1 MGFNK
6 HVTKCDPLRELPK
19 VKLPHITWLCSR
31 LDDFIECII
40 IDRGREKV
48 YVYRS
53 SILASR
59 TARNLII
66 PRVFTCMRP
75 VLALTFDDKI
85 QVLWTILIYRRKNVW
100 CFFFTYTYASSWKIV
115 LTSYI
120 WHACKSRQSD
130 TSFGLVKHKQSEVM
144 IWIRFI
150 TQLFMCLI
158 LIAYNHVI
166 FHLEVI

>member
-6 HVTKCDPLRELPK
+6 HVTNFDPLRELPK
-19 VKLPHITWLCSR
+19 VILPLITWLRSR

-53 SILASR
+53 SILTSQ

-66 PRVFTCMRP
+66 PRVFTCLRP

-85 QVLWTILIYRRKNVW
+85 QVLWTILIYRRKK
-100 CFFFTYTYASSWKIV
+100 CLMLYFYFYACKYSWKIV
-115 LTSYI
+115 LTSFI
-120 WHACKSRQSD
+120 TVKSRQSEM
-130 TSFGLVKHKQSEVM
+130 SFGRVNNK
-144 IWIRFI
+144 
-150 TQLFMCLI
+150 
-158 LIAYNHVI
+158 
-166 FHLEVI
+166 